1 MSNMKTTIQLVNISS
16 TKVKGS
22 DCYPPVDH
30 DFYRIGGED
39 TFGASADYLLDVKT
53 QAEANKIVTE
63 IEAAGLVI
71 EATPETWDVR
81 IRYGTL
87 AWLKQGM
94 EVTLMS
100 DEERF
105 HKGI

>member
-1 MSNMKTTIQLVNISS
+1 MKTTIQLANINS

-22 DCYPPVDH
+22 DCYPAVDY

-39 TFGASADYLLDVKT
+39 TFGTNADYLVEVAT
-53 QAEANKIVTE
+53 QAEADKIVAE
-63 IEAAGLVI
+63 IKANGLVI
-71 EATPETWDVR
+71 DATPETWDVR
-81 IRYGTL
+81 IAYGTL
-87 AWLKQGM
+87 AWIEQGM
-94 EVTLMS
+94 EATLMD